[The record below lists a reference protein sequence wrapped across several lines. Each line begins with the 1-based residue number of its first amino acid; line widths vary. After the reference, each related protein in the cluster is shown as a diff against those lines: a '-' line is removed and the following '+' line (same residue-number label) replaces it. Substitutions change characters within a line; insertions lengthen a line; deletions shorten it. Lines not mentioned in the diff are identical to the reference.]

1 MTNMIKD
8 NTPKVYLSKRN
19 LLALLSK
26 LERENLGDSTE
37 CTIIK
42 HQQPSPEFQQTMKS
56 IAVIAVQD
64 DEYYGAQNRGAGEMH
79 PADEKNLPKPEKGV
93 QFSGPIL

>member
-1 MTNMIKD
+1 MITDK
-8 NTPKVYLSKRN
+8 TPKVYLSKRN

-26 LERENLGDSTE
+26 LERDANGDETA

-42 HQQPSPEFQQTMKS
+42 HQQPNCPEYRQTMAT

-64 DEYYGAQNRGAGEMH
+64 EDYYGAQKRPAGEMH
-79 PADEKNLPKPEKGV
+79 PSDEVNLDKPSTGT
-93 QFSGPIL
+93 QMSFDL